1 MHRESTT
8 TTSNKSSSGNKTT
21 GVYSIAEDSWW
32 KVLYTSTIIDDTRN
46 QMFKLTHAPTV
57 AEEETKYVPQ
67 KFEVAEKFYRPVFER
82 IMKRK
87 M

>member
-1 MHRESTT
+1 
-8 TTSNKSSSGNKTT
+8 
-21 GVYSIAEDSWW
+21 
-32 KVLYTSTIIDDTRN
+32 
-46 QMFKLTHAPTV
+46 MFKLTHAPTV